1 MLTAEGKMKL
11 AEALVLRADGQKRIE
26 QLQQR
31 LIQNAK
37 VQAGDQP
44 AENPEIL
51 QQELEQL
58 AQELVLLIQRINRTN
73 SRTELEAGMSIADA
87 LAARDVTKLKSD
99 IYRNLAQAAI
109 VKQDRQ
115 TKSEIKFQSTIQVA
129 EVQRKA
135 DQLAKEHRQLDT
147 RVQQANWQTELE
159 D

>member
-1 MLTAEGKMKL
+1 MKL
-11 AEALVLRADGQKRIE
+11 AEALVLRADDQKRIE

-37 VQAGDQP
+37 VQADDQP

-115 TKSEIKFQSTIQVA
+115 TKSEIKFQSTIQVT

>member
-1 MLTAEGKMKL
+1 MKL

-37 VQAGDQP
+37 VQADDQP

-58 AQELVLLIQRINRTN
+58 AQELVLLIERINRTN

-147 RVQQANWQTELE
+147 RVQQANWPTELE

>member
-1 MLTAEGKMKL
+1 MKL

-58 AQELVLLIQRINRTN
+58 AQALVLLIQRINRTN

>member
-1 MLTAEGKMKL
+1 MKL

-37 VQAGDQP
+37 VQADDQP

-115 TKSEIKFQSTIQVA
+115 TKSEIKFQSAIQVA

>member
-1 MLTAEGKMKL
+1 MKL

-37 VQAGDQP
+37 VQADDQP

-135 DQLAKEHRQLDT
+135 DQLAKEYRQLDT

>member
-1 MLTAEGKMKL
+1 MKL

-37 VQAGDQP
+37 VHADDQP

-147 RVQQANWQTELE
+147 RVQQSNWPTELE

>member
-1 MLTAEGKMKL
+1 MKL

-37 VQAGDQP
+37 VQADDQP

-51 QQELEQL
+51 QQELEEL

-147 RVQQANWQTELE
+147 RVQQANWQTELG

>member
-1 MLTAEGKMKL
+1 MKL
-11 AEALVLRADGQKRIE
+11 AKALVLRADDQKRIE

-31 LIQNAK
+31 LIQNVK
-37 VQAGDQP
+37 VQADDQP

-115 TKSEIKFQSTIQVA
+115 TKSEIKFQSTIQVT

-147 RVQQANWQTELE
+147 RVQQANWPTELE

>member
-1 MLTAEGKMKL
+1 MKL
-11 AEALVLRADGQKRIE
+11 AEALVLRADGQKKNE
-26 QLQQR
+26 PLQQR

-37 VQAGDQP
+37 VQADDQP

>member
-1 MLTAEGKMKL
+1 MKL

-58 AQELVLLIQRINRTN
+58 TQELVLLIQRINRTN

>member
-1 MLTAEGKMKL
+1 
-11 AEALVLRADGQKRIE
+11 
-26 QLQQR
+26 
-31 LIQNAK
+31 
-37 VQAGDQP
+37 
-44 AENPEIL
+44 
-51 QQELEQL
+51 
-58 AQELVLLIQRINRTN
+58 
-73 SRTELEAGMSIADA
+73 MSIADA

-115 TKSEIKFQSTIQVA
+115 TKSEIKFQSTIQVT

>member
-1 MLTAEGKMKL
+1 MKL
-11 AEALVLRADGQKRIE
+11 AEALVIRADGQKRIE
-26 QLQQR
+26 QLQHR

-37 VQAGDQP
+37 VQADDQP

>member
-1 MLTAEGKMKL
+1 MKL

-115 TKSEIKFQSTIQVA
+115 TKSEINFQSTIQVA

>member
-1 MLTAEGKMKL
+1 MKL
-11 AEALVLRADGQKRIE
+11 AEALVLRADSQKRIE

-37 VQAGDQP
+37 VQADDQP

-135 DQLAKEHRQLDT
+135 DQLANRARGLAD
-147 RVQQANWQTELE
+147 VMSSW
-159 D
+159 

>member
-1 MLTAEGKMKL
+1 MKL

-37 VQAGDQP
+37 VQADDQP
-44 AENPEIL
+44 AEDPEVLL
-51 QQELEQL
+51 QEFEQL

-73 SRTELEAGMSIADA
+73 CHTELEEGMSIADA
-87 LAARDVTKLKSD
+87 LAARDIAKLKSE

-109 VKQDRQ
+109 IKQDRQ
-115 TKSEIKFQSTIQVA
+115 TKSEIKFQSTIQVS

-135 DQLAKEHRQLDT
+135 DQFAKEHREIDT
-147 RVQQANWQTELE
+147 RVQQANWQTELG

>member
-1 MLTAEGKMKL
+1 MPITEGKMKL
-11 AEALVLRADGQKRIE
+11 AEALVLRADSQKRIE

-37 VQAGDQP
+37 VQADDQP

>member
-1 MLTAEGKMKL
+1 MKL
-11 AEALVLRADGQKRIE
+11 AEALVLRADGQKRIG

-37 VQAGDQP
+37 VQADDQP

>member
-1 MLTAEGKMKL
+1 MKL
-11 AEALVLRADGQKRIE
+11 AEALVLRADSQKRIE

-115 TKSEIKFQSTIQVA
+115 TKSEINFQSTIQVA

>member
-1 MLTAEGKMKL
+1 MKL

-37 VQAGDQP
+37 VQADDHP

-147 RVQQANWQTELE
+147 RVQQANWPTELE

>member
-1 MLTAEGKMKL
+1 MKL

-37 VQAGDQP
+37 VQADDQP

-87 LAARDVTKLKSD
+87 LAAKDVTKLKSD

>member
-1 MLTAEGKMKL
+1 MKL

-99 IYRNLAQAAI
+99 IYRNLEQAAI

>member
-1 MLTAEGKMKL
+1 MKL

-37 VQAGDQP
+37 VQADDQP
-44 AENPEIL
+44 AEDPEVLL
-51 QQELEQL
+51 QEFEQL

-73 SRTELEAGMSIADA
+73 CHTELEEGMSIADA
-87 LAARDVTKLKSD
+87 LAARDIAKLKSD

-109 VKQDRQ
+109 IKQDRQ
-115 TKSEIKFQSTIQVA
+115 TKSEIKFQSTIQVS

-135 DQLAKEHRQLDT
+135 DQFAKEHREIDT
-147 RVQQANWQTELE
+147 RVQQANWQTELG

>member
-1 MLTAEGKMKL
+1 MKL

-37 VQAGDQP
+37 VQADDQP

-115 TKSEIKFQSTIQVA
+115 TKSEIKFQSTIQVT

>member
-1 MLTAEGKMKL
+1 MKL

-37 VQAGDQP
+37 VQADDQP

-115 TKSEIKFQSTIQVA
+115 TKSEIKIQSTIQVA

>member
-1 MLTAEGKMKL
+1 
-11 AEALVLRADGQKRIE
+11 
-26 QLQQR
+26 
-31 LIQNAK
+31 
-37 VQAGDQP
+37 
-44 AENPEIL
+44 
-51 QQELEQL
+51 
-58 AQELVLLIQRINRTN
+58 
-73 SRTELEAGMSIADA
+73 MSIADA

>member
-1 MLTAEGKMKL
+1 MKL
-11 AEALVLRADGQKRIE
+11 AEALVLRADGQKRVE

>member
-1 MLTAEGKMKL
+1 MKL

-37 VQAGDQP
+37 VQADDQP

-109 VKQDRQ
+109 VKQDQQ
-115 TKSEIKFQSTIQVA
+115 TKSEIKFQSTIQVSA
-129 EVQRKA
+129 VQRKA
-135 DQLAKEHRQLDT
+135 DQLAKEHRETDT
-147 RVQQANWQTELE
+147 RVQQANWQTGLG

>member
-1 MLTAEGKMKL
+1 MKL

-147 RVQQANWQTELE
+147 RVQQANRQTELE

>member
-1 MLTAEGKMKL
+1 MKL

-37 VQAGDQP
+37 VQADDQP

-147 RVQQANWQTELE
+147 RVQQANWPTELE

>member
-1 MLTAEGKMKL
+1 MKL

-37 VQAGDQP
+37 VQADDQP

-73 SRTELEAGMSIADA
+73 SRTELEAGMSITDA

-109 VKQDRQ
+109 VKQDQQ
-115 TKSEIKFQSTIQVA
+115 TKSEIKFQSTIQVSA
-129 EVQRKA
+129 VQRKA
-135 DQLAKEHRQLDT
+135 DQLAKEHREIDT
-147 RVQQANWQTELE
+147 RVQQANWQTELG

>member
-1 MLTAEGKMKL
+1 MKL
-11 AEALVLRADGQKRIE
+11 AEALVLRADSQKRIE

-37 VQAGDQP
+37 VQADDQP

>member
-1 MLTAEGKMKL
+1 MKL

-37 VQAGDQP
+37 VQADDQP

-58 AQELVLLIQRINRTN
+58 AQELVLLIERINRTN

>member
-1 MLTAEGKMKL
+1 MKL

-37 VQAGDQP
+37 VQADDQP

-115 TKSEIKFQSTIQVA
+115 AKSEIKFQSTIQVA

-147 RVQQANWQTELE
+147 RVQQANRPTGQQS
-159 D
+159 